1 MQRPVKNPHSI
12 SQYPGVASMATK
24 GDHEKPETVD
34 DEHQPIVKKVRLD
47 VDAKVAE
54 VVKKVKIDEN
64 AAPQPEIGGHEK
76 NSTSSPVKEQ
86 ETGDDTKE
94 KEDEEKVVK
103 PNIAGS
109 AFGGFTAFTAKNSF
123 AAFKA
128 PADSNGF
135 GTKASS
141 STDTGFGGFASTT
154 SSGVGDSTPSASSDA
169 PSSSG
174 FASFQSTS
182 PVTFASFAAAQ
193 PTTDGFG
200 AKASAASAIDFSDE
214 EVAKKVEPVVPALRE
229 AELANGEE
237 GERILVEKRAKLF
250 KLVEKDYAEVGIGP
264 LRVLNAKDAKADED
278 KSTARIV
285 MRRESYPHGPGTKL
299 LMNASLSSCLLCE
312 KKTEKTMLL
321 SVLEAN
327 EDPEAE
333 KQFVPA
339 TYLMRFGSPEDLDV
353 VMMRIQSHTN
363 STAVASSS

>member
-1 MQRPVKNPHSI
+1 
-12 SQYPGVASMATK
+12 MATK
-24 GDHEKPETVD
+24 GEHEKPETVD
-34 DEHQPIVKKVRLD
+34 DEHQPIIKKVRLD

-54 VVKKVKIDEN
+54 DVKKVKIDEN
-64 AAPQPEIGGHEK
+64 AAPQPEIGGHEEIVDEK
-76 NSTSSPVKEQ
+76 NSTSTSPVTEQ

-94 KEDEEKVVK
+94 KEEKVAT
-103 PNIAGS
+103 PNTSGS
-109 AFGGFTAFTAKNSF
+109 VFGGFSAFSGKNAF
-123 AAFKA
+123 AAFTT

-141 STDTGFGGFASTT
+141 STDTGFGGFATTT
-154 SSGVGDSTPSASSDA
+154 SSGFGDSTLSASSDA
-169 PSSSG
+169 TSSSG
-174 FASFQSTS
+174 FASFQSKS

-200 AKASAASAIDFSDE
+200 AKASAASATDFSDA
-214 EVAKKVEPVVPALRE
+214 EVAKKAEPVVPALTE

-237 GERILVEKRAKLF
+237 GEQILVEKRAKLF

-264 LRVLNAKDAKADED
+264 LRVLNAKDAKADEE

-339 TYLMRFGSPEDLDV
+339 TYLMRFGSSDDLDV
-353 VMMRIQSHTN
+353 VMTRIQSH
-363 STAVASSS
+363 TAVASSS

>member
-1 MQRPVKNPHSI
+1 
-12 SQYPGVASMATK
+12 MATK

-47 VDAKVAE
+47 VEAKVAE
-54 VVKKVKIDEN
+54 DVKKVKIDEN
-64 AAPQPEIGGHEK
+64 AAPQPEIGGHEEIAEKK
-76 NSTSSPVKEQ
+76 NDTTTSSVKEQ
-86 ETGDDTKE
+86 ESGDDTKE
-94 KEDEEKVVK
+94 EEKVVK
-103 PNIAGS
+103 PNVAGS
-109 AFGGFTAFTAKNSF
+109 AFGGFSAFSGKNSF
-123 AAFKA
+123 AAFTA

-141 STDTGFGGFASTT
+141 STDTGFGGFTT
-154 SSGVGDSTPSASSDA
+154 TASSGFGDSTPSPSSDA

-174 FASFQSTS
+174 FASFQRTS

-214 EVAKKVEPVVPALRE
+214 EVAKKVEPVVPALKE

-264 LRVLNAKDAKADED
+264 LRVLNAKDVKADED

-333 KQFVPA
+333 KQFVPS
-339 TYLMRFGSPEDLDV
+339 TYLMRFGSPDDLDV